1 MTNSPT
7 AIICHALDNLLNGM
21 IVYDPPILPSGSLVY
36 GTVATHTCDSGHYL
50 VGRSMRTCTGDDN
63 SAVDYFDEEEPFC
76 QGVCVCVC
84 VCLRV
89 CVHACVC
96 MYTLSPLVACTA
108 STCSHTSTIIH
119 PTLASLETSLQSL
132 SYTQTDPNHHNT
144 MSHTTQ
150 KSHAHNWRH

>member
-7 AIICHALDNLLNGM
+7 AIICHALNNLLNGM

-50 VGRSMRTCTGDDN
+50 VGTSMRTCTGDDN
-63 SAVDYFDEEEPFC
+63 SAVGYFNEEEPFC
-76 QGVCVCVC
+76 QGVCVCVYVCVCDVCVCVC

-96 MYTLSPLVACTA
+96 ICTH
-108 STCSHTSTIIH
+108 CH
-119 PTLASLETSLQSL
+119 L
-132 SYTQTDPNHHNT
+132 
-144 MSHTTQ
+144 
-150 KSHAHNWRH
+150 